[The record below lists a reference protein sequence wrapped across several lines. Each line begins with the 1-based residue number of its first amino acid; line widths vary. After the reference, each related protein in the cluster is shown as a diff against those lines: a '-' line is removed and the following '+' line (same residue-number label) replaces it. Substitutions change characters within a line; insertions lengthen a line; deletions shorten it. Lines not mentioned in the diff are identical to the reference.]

1 MRNPSGW
8 QVVLHP
14 GDESPPARPQGA
26 RYTDPSAS
34 PMNRKALAS
43 VLLLCIALASVVVGV
58 VYFIR
63 RDRAA
68 LVDQFASD
76 RQSQVEAAAREVAD
90 ALDDAADDL
99 RFAGEL
105 LSRPGSITEH
115 RRELLALLEVVG
127 QYKALVV
134 IDREGAQRFSIMD
147 RRAGPAVT
155 RGAVGTILMESA
167 REALARPP
175 GDILSSPPVAAIPGG
190 WFRVFATS
198 YAPSEDG
205 PGGAVAVLVDTEPFF
220 APLKLIATGPEAR
233 LLLLG
238 ARGVPTPL
246 SDATLVDWHK
256 RLEAEAGSV
265 PAFASLVQRMRE
277 GQRGTVR
284 LSEGEAALLG
294 LGAADAIAAYMPI
307 RMRGGAHWSVATL
320 ATTQELRAHE
330 RGVILRVALGAFLV
344 TFFLCVFGAYVVI
357 ASRRAVALQE
367 SRRHADRLAHLHEK
381 TQKIL
386 DNIPSG
392 VLALSSAGRITAV
405 NQALR
410 ERLPP
415 TAVGTQLPE
424 AFPHAPAAVV
434 DRLGSLVEGACSAER
449 VLSLHGEPLALFGEE
464 GQYRIHAV
472 PLERH
477 DPEVR
482 VLLVV
487 EDLSNVHAL
496 ESQLVRA
503 EKLATVGMLAAGI
516 AHEIGTPLGV
526 VRGRAEYV
534 LGKLGAQH
542 PQGAGVQVI
551 IEQIDRVSRTIRQLL
566 DFSRVQ
572 PPTAVRGVALGPL
585 LRGVQ
590 ELLHGEAERR
600 KVRVDV
606 DVPEPMPALSADP
619 DQLQQVVLNLTLNAC
634 DACEPGG
641 TVRIAAHVEA
651 PGEPGA
657 WSGVRV
663 TVRDDGCGIPPE
675 SLNRVFDPFFTT
687 KKRGQG
693 TGLGLTVVAQLVRN
707 HGGRIELDSKPGQ
720 GTCVTLWWP
729 ATASAPGE
737 ERHAV

>member
-1 MRNPSGW
+1 
-8 QVVLHP
+8 
-14 GDESPPARPQGA
+14 
-26 RYTDPSAS
+26 
-34 PMNRKALAS
+34 MNRNALAS

-58 VYFIR
+58 VHLIR

-68 LVDQFASD
+68 LVEQFAAD
-76 RQSQVEAAAREVAD
+76 RKAQVDAAAREVAD

-105 LSRPGSITEH
+105 LSRPGSVTEH

-127 QYKALVV
+127 QYKAIVV
-134 IDREGAQRFSIMD
+134 LDSEGAQRFTIMD
-147 RRAGPAVT
+147 RRAGPAVV
-155 RGAVGTILMESA
+155 RGAVGTVLTEA
-167 REALARPP
+167 GREALTRTP
-175 GDILSSPPVAAIPGG
+175 GDILTSPPVAAAPGG
-190 WFRVFATS
+190 WYRVFATA
-198 YAPSEDG
+198 YAPAEDG
-205 PGGAVAVLVDTEPFF
+205 PGGALAVLVDTEPFF
-220 APLKLIATGPEAR
+220 APLKLISTEPEAK
-233 LLLLG
+233 LLLIG
-238 ARGVPTPL
+238 AHGVPTPA
-246 SDATLVDWHK
+246 SDTTLMDWYK
-256 RLEAEAGSV
+256 RLDAEAGSI
-265 PAFASLVQRMRE
+265 PAFAELVGHMRAGE
-277 GQRGTVR
+277 RGAVR
-284 LSEGEAALLG
+284 IPEGEAARLG
-294 LGAADAIAAYMPI
+294 LGAADAIAAYTPI
-307 RMRGGAHWSVATL
+307 RMRGGVHWAVATL
-320 ATTQELRAHE
+320 ATTEELRAHE
-330 RGVILRVALGAFLV
+330 RGVILRVALGAILV
-344 TFFLCVFGAYVVI
+344 TFFLVVFGAYVIV

-386 DNIPSG
+386 DNIPTG
-392 VLALSSAGRITAV
+392 VLALSAAGRITAV

-415 TAVGTQLPE
+415 TAVGASLPE
-424 AFPHAPAAVV
+424 AFPNAPAAVV
-434 DRLGSLVEGACSAER
+434 DRLASLVEGACTSGR
-449 VLSLHGEPLALFGEE
+449 VLSLHGEPLPLFGAE
-464 GQYRIHAV
+464 GQYRVHAV
-472 PLERH
+472 PLEQL
-477 DPEVR
+477 DAEVR

-496 ESQLVRA
+496 ESQLLRA
-503 EKLATVGMLAAGI
+503 EKLATVGILAAGI

-542 PQGAGVQVI
+542 AQAAGVQVI

-572 PPTAVRGVALGPL
+572 PALVREVALGPL
-585 LRGVQ
+585 LRGAQ

-600 KVRVDV
+600 KVKVELE
-606 DVPEPMPALSADP
+606 VPEGLPALSADP
-619 DQLQQVVLNLTLNAC
+619 DQLQQVVLNLALNAC

-641 TVRIAAHVEA
+641 TVRLAAHVEA

-657 WSGVRV
+657 LSGVRV

-693 TGLGLTVVAQLVRN
+693 TGLGLTMVAQIVRN
-707 HGGRIELDSKPGQ
+707 HGGRIELESEPGQ

-729 ATASAPGE
+729 ATLAPSE